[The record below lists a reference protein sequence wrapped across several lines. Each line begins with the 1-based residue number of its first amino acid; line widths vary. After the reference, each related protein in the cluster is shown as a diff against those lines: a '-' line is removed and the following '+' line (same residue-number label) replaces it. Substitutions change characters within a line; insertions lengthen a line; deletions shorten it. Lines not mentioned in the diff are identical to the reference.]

1 MGGMIGRSPAFLK
14 AMDELVRFAQADV
27 PVLILGETGTGKEL
41 AARAVHYASARR
53 SGPFV
58 PLNCGALP
66 DSLLES
72 ELFGH
77 RRGAFTDAREA
88 RKGLVAHA
96 RGGTLLLDEVD
107 SLSPRAQ
114 AALLRFVQEGRFRP
128 VGADAE
134 EPTDVRIVA
143 AANVELSELAE
154 RGRFRRDLLFRLD
167 VALVRLPP
175 LRERTED
182 ILPLAHHF
190 LSLLAAR
197 HRMPEP
203 RLTADNEA
211 RLIAY
216 GWPGNIRELENVIH
230 RALLLAE
237 DGVIGDALRLGAPAR
252 SDVADQDAPSG
263 LAGGLKAAR
272 MQQAREFER
281 AYLTRLLALTG
292 GNVSAA
298 SRIAG
303 AERRHLGRLIRRHSI
318 DPDFFRAVAP
328 EDTTVSE
335 RRR

>member
-1 MGGMIGRSPAFLK
+1 MGEMIGRSPAFIK
-14 AMDELVRFAQADV
+14 ALDELVRYARVDV

-41 AARAVHYASARR
+41 AARALHYASGRR
-53 SGPFV
+53 HGPFV

-128 VGADAE
+128 VGADTE

-143 AANVELSELAE
+143 AANVDLSDLAA
-154 RGRFRRDLLFRLD
+154 RGRFRQDLLFRLD
-167 VALVRLPP
+167 VALVQLPP

-182 ILPLAHHF
+182 ILPLARHF
-190 LSLLAAR
+190 LALLASR
-197 HRMPEP
+197 HQMPEP
-203 RLTADNEA
+203 RLTAENEA
-211 RLIAY
+211 QLIAY
-216 GWPGNIRELENVIH
+216 GWPGNIRELENVMH
-230 RALLLAE
+230 RALLLS
-237 DGVIGDALRLGAPAR
+237 DGVVVGDALRLGVRVRPESAAAGP
-252 SDVADQDAPSG
+252 QP

-272 MQQAREFER
+272 MRHAREFEHT
-281 AYLTRLLALTG
+281 YLMRLLALTG

-303 AERRHLGRLIRRHSI
+303 AERRHLGRLIRRHGI
-318 DPDFFRAVAP
+318 DPDSFRP
-328 EDTTVSE
+328 QSSQ
-335 RRR
+335 